1 MLIADH
7 IIKLIHIASMAVWF
21 ATPLLVTA
29 DVRRSVALGR
39 EQAELARG
47 RADRVM
53 MVANAGAVLTILTG
67 LGLIMTNGGFSGVGP
82 KIHAG
87 FALALIAL
95 SVEFFVLK
103 PAITKATEPGEE
115 KSASK
120 LAMFG
125 GITHALK
132 LTIMVLMVIN
142 RPG

>member
-7 IIKLIHIASMAVWF
+7 IIKLVHIAAMAVWF
-21 ATPLLVTA
+21 ATPLLVTS
-29 DVRRSVALGR
+29 DVRRAVAQGR
-39 EQAELARG
+39 EQAEQARG
-47 RADRVM
+47 RADRVL
-53 MVANAGAVLTILTG
+53 MVSNVGAVLTVLSG
-67 LGLIMTNGGFSGVGP
+67 LALIMTRGGFSGVGP

-87 FALALIAL
+87 FALALVAL
-95 SVEFFVLK
+95 SVEFFLLK
-103 PAITKATEPGEE
+103 PAVMKATEPGEE

-142 RPG
+142 SPG